1 MDFAL
6 SAEQT
11 ALRISARD
19 YLAKKVPLDVAR
31 TADETET
38 FPHEIYRGLGDLG
51 WPGLPFDEEHG
62 GSGGDAFDEALV
74 VEQLG
79 YAMMPL
85 AACFLVT
92 VLTCGKTI
100 RDIGTPEQRQ
110 RWLPEISAG
119 AAYVSYALTEPS
131 AGSDAA
137 SVRTTA
143 REMGTGWRINGQ
155 KMFCTGADMAS
166 VILLIARTGPPGSG
180 RDGLSMFLVDPST
193 PGITIQR
200 MPKLGLKPYHT
211 CVVFFDDVD
220 VPADA
225 LLGTENGAWRYI
237 VASLNRERIA
247 CAAMTLGT
255 AQAALDYAVAYAKER
270 EQFGVPIGSFQAIR
284 HRLANAH
291 VRVQQAR
298 LLTYRA
304 AWLEANGLSSTR
316 AASMAKVW
324 ATEACVDVAG
334 DGMRVLGGYS
344 YTMEHPMQRY
354 LRDALIHPIGAGTN
368 EIQRNIIAKELLG

>member
-6 SAEQT
+6 TPEQA
-11 ALRISARD
+11 ALRDSARE
-19 YLAKKVPLDVAR
+19 YLAKKVPLSVAR
-31 TADETET
+31 EADETET

-51 WPGLPFDEEHG
+51 WQGLPFAEEYG
-62 GSGGDAFDEALV
+62 GSAGDELDEALI

-85 AACFLVT
+85 AACYLVT

-100 RDIGTPEQRQ
+100 RDIGTEAQR
-110 RWLPEISAG
+110 RTWLPAICAG
-119 AAYVSYALTEPS
+119 TAYVSYALTEPS

-137 SVRTTA
+137 SIRTSA
-143 REMGTGWRINGQ
+143 RRTDDGWRINGQ

-166 VILLIARTGPPGSG
+166 VILLIARTGGPGHG
-180 RDGLSMFLVDPST
+180 GLSMFLVDPKT

-211 CVVFFDDVD
+211 CVVYLDDVD

-225 LLGTENGAWRYI
+225 LLGEENGAWRYI
-237 VASLNRERIA
+237 VTSLNRERIA

-255 AQAALDYAVAYAKER
+255 GQAALDYAVDYAKER

-284 HRLANAH
+284 HRLADAH
-291 VRVQQAR
+291 VRIRQAR

-304 AWLEANGLSSTR
+304 AWLEANGMSSTR

>member
-1 MDFAL
+1 MDFDL
-6 SAEQT
+6 SQEQA
-11 ALRISARD
+11 ALRESARD
-19 YLAKKVPLDVAR
+19 YLAKKVPLDLAR
-31 TADETET
+31 RHDEAET
-38 FPHEIYRGLGDLG
+38 FPHEIYRGLGALG

-62 GSGGDAFDEALV
+62 GSAGDELDEALV

-85 AACFLVT
+85 AACYLVT

-100 RDIGTPEQRQ
+100 RDIGSPEQRA
-110 RWLPEISAG
+110 RWLPRIADGS
-119 AAYVSYALTEPS
+119 AYVSYALTEPS

-137 SVRTTA
+137 SVRTTVRRTA
-143 REMGTGWRINGQ
+143 DGWRVNGQ

-166 VILLIARTGPPGSG
+166 VILLIGRTGSTADG
-180 RDGLSMFLVDPST
+180 RHGLSMFLVDPAT

-200 MPKLGLKPYHT
+200 LPKLGLKPYHT

-220 VPADA
+220 LPADA

-255 AQAALDYAVAYAKER
+255 AQAALDYAVGYAKER
-270 EQFGVPIGSFQAIR
+270 EQFGVPIGSFQAVR
-284 HRLANAH
+284 HRLADAH

-304 AWLEANGLSSTR
+304 AWLESTGRSSTR

>member
-1 MDFAL
+1 MDFDL
-6 SAEQT
+6 SPEQT
-11 ALRISARD
+11 ALRDSARQ

-31 TADETET
+31 SHDEAEE
-38 FPHEIYRGLGDLG
+38 FPHDIYRGLGALG
-51 WPGLPFDEEHG
+51 WPGLPFDESYG
-62 GSGGDAFDEALV
+62 GSAGDALDEALV

-79 YAMMPL
+79 YVMMPL

-100 RDIGTPEQRQ
+100 RDVGTEEQKA
-110 RWLPEISAG
+110 RWLPAIASGE
-119 AAYVSYALTEPS
+119 AYVSYALTEPN

-137 SVRTTA
+137 SVRTRAVRTA
-143 REMGTGWRINGQ
+143 TGWRVSGQ

-166 VILLIARTGPPGSG
+166 VILLTARTGSIEDG
-180 RDGLSMFLVDPST
+180 RNGLSMFLIDPAS
-193 PGITIQR
+193 PGITVQR
-200 MPKLGLKPYHT
+200 LPKLGLKPYHT
-211 CVVFFDDVD
+211 CVVFFDDVEL
-220 VPADA
+220 PEDA
-225 LLGTENGAWRYI
+225 LLGPENGAWRYL
-237 VASLNRERIA
+237 VSSLNRERIA

-255 AQAALDYAVAYAKER
+255 GQAALDYAVAYAKER

-284 HRLANAH
+284 HRLADAH
-291 VRVQQAR
+291 IRIQQAR

-304 AWLEANGLSSTR
+304 AWLEASGLSSTR

-334 DGMRVLGGYS
+334 DGLRVLGGYG

-368 EIQRNIIAKELLG
+368 EIQRNIIAKELLS

>member
-1 MDFAL
+1 MDFTL
-6 SAEQT
+6 SPEQA
-11 ALRISARD
+11 ALRDSARD
-19 YLAKKVPLDVAR
+19 YLAAKVPLGLAR
-31 TADETET
+31 EADETET
-38 FPHEIYRGLGDLG
+38 FPHEVYRGLGDLG
-51 WPGLPFDEEHG
+51 WQGLPFSEEYG
-62 GSGGDAFDEALV
+62 GSGGDEFDEALV

-100 RDIGTPEQRQ
+100 RDVGTEAQR
-110 RWLPEISAG
+110 RAWLPGISAG
-119 AAYVSYALTEPS
+119 TAYVSYALTEPS

-137 SVRTTA
+137 SIRTTA
-143 REMGTGWRINGQ
+143 SKTGDGWRINGQ

-166 VILLIARTGPPGSG
+166 VILLIARTGGPGK
-180 RDGLSMFLVDPST
+180 DGLSMFLVDPKT

-200 MPKLGLKPYHT
+200 LPKLGLRPYHT

-220 VPADA
+220 LPADA
-225 LLGTENGAWRYI
+225 LLGTENEAWRYI

-255 AQAALDYAVAYAKER
+255 GQAALDYAVAYAKER

-284 HRLANAH
+284 HRLADAH
-291 VRVQQAR
+291 VRLRQAR
-298 LLTYRA
+298 LLTHRA

-324 ATEACVDVAG
+324 ATETCVDVAG

-344 YTMEHPMQRY
+344 YTMDHPMQRY

-368 EIQRNIIAKELLG
+368 EIQRNIIAKELIG